1 MTGPASPPGDT
12 PDNAPDLGALMQ
24 AAQNGDAAAYGT
36 LLRAI
41 SPTIK
46 RFLKSRLF
54 SDAALDDILQDI
66 LLALHSARHTYR
78 PEQPFAHWMF
88 GIARHKLIDY
98 FRRHGRKQSRE
109 VSGDDL
115 VTFMADTANTPE
127 EALSYKDIRQ
137 ALRRLPDKQ
146 RKIVTLTKIEGYSM
160 AETAAKLGM
169 SETAVKVTAHRAY
182 KKLKEWLIADGY
194 A

>member
-1 MTGPASPPGDT
+1 MADTASPTGNP
-12 PDNAPDLGALMQ
+12 PRSAQDLAALMQ
-24 AAQNGDAAAYGT
+24 AAQNGDAAAYA
-36 LLRAI
+36 LLLTAI
-41 SPTIK
+41 SPILK

-54 SDAALDDILQDI
+54 NDAALDDILQEI
-66 LLALHSARHTYR
+66 LLAIHTARHTYR
-78 PEQPFAHWMF
+78 PEQPFEHWMF

-127 EALSYKDIRQ
+127 EDLSYKDIRQ
-137 ALRRLPDKQ
+137 ALRRLPDQQ
-146 RKIVTLTKIEGYSM
+146 RKVLTLAKIEGYSM

-169 SETAVKVTAHRAY
+169 SEAAVKVTAHRAY

-194 A
+194 N

>member
-1 MTGPASPPGDT
+1 MADTASPTGNT
-12 PDNAPDLGALMQ
+12 PDSAQDLAALMQ
-24 AAQNGDAAAYGT
+24 AAQNGDAAAYGA
-36 LLRAI
+36 LLTTI
-41 SPTIK
+41 SPILK
-46 RFLKSRLF
+46 RFLRSRLF
-54 SDAALDDILQDI
+54 NDAALDDILQEI
-66 LLALHSARHTYR
+66 LLGIHTARHTYR
-78 PEQPFAHWMF
+78 PEQPFEHWMF

-98 FRRHGRKQSRE
+98 FRRHGRKQARE

-137 ALRRLPDKQ
+137 ALRELPDKQ
-146 RKIVTLTKIEGYSM
+146 RKVVLLTKIEGYSM

-169 SETAVKVTAHRAY
+169 SETAVKVSAHRAY

>member
-1 MTGPASPPGDT
+1 MADTASPAGNT
-12 PDNAPDLGALMQ
+12 QGSAQDLAALMQ
-24 AAQNGDAAAYGT
+24 AAQKGDAAAYGT
-36 LLRAI
+36 LLTTI
-41 SPTIK
+41 SPILK

-54 SDAALDDILQDI
+54 NDAALDDILQEI
-66 LLALHSARHTYR
+66 LLAIHTARHTYR
-78 PEQPFAHWMF
+78 PEQPFEHWMF

-98 FRRHGRKQSRE
+98 FRRHSRKQARE

-137 ALRRLPDKQ
+137 ALHQLPDKQ
-146 RKIVTLTKIEGYSM
+146 RQVVMLTKIEGYSM
-160 AETAAKLGM
+160 AETARKLGM

>member
-1 MTGPASPPGDT
+1 MTDTASPAGKT
-12 PDNAPDLGALMQ
+12 PADMPDLAALMQ
-24 AAQNGDAAAYGT
+24 AAQNGDAAAYAA
-36 LLRAI
+36 LLTTI
-41 SPTIK
+41 SPILK

-54 SDAALDDILQDI
+54 SDTALDDILQEI
-66 LLALHSARHTYR
+66 LLAIHTARHTYR

-137 ALRRLPDKQ
+137 ALRRLPDRQ
-146 RKIVTLTKIEGYSM
+146 RKVVTLTKIEGYSM

>member
-1 MTGPASPPGDT
+1 MAQSPTTPPAAPADT
-12 PDNAPDLGALMQ
+12 EWSALMQ
-24 AAQNGDAAAYGT
+24 AAQLGDAAAYT
-36 LLRAI
+36 RLLTEI
-41 SPTIK
+41 SPPLK

-54 SDAALDDILQDI
+54 SDTSLDDILQEI
-66 LLALHSARHTYR
+66 LLAIHTARHTYR

-98 FRRHGRKQSRE
+98 FRRHGRKNARE

-137 ALRRLPDKQ
+137 ALRKLPEKQ
-146 RKIVTLTKIEGYSM
+146 RRVMTLTKIEGYTM
-160 AETAAKLGM
+160 AEAAAKLGM
-169 SETAVKVTAHRAY
+169 TETAVKVTAHRAY
-182 KKLKEWLIADGY
+182 KKLKEWLIAYGY
-194 A
+194 T

>member
-1 MTGPASPPGDT
+1 M
-12 PDNAPDLGALMQ
+12 MQ
-24 AAQNGDAAAYGT
+24 AAQNGDAALYAQ
-36 LLRAI
+36 LLTEI
-41 SPTIK
+41 SPPLK

-54 SDAALDDILQDI
+54 NDVALDDILQDI
-66 LLALHSARHTYR
+66 LLAIHTARHTYR
-78 PEQPFAHWMF
+78 PEQPFAHWMY
-88 GIARHKLIDY
+88 GIARHKLVDY
-98 FRRHGRKQSRE
+98 FRRHGRKNARE

-115 VTFMADTANTPE
+115 VTFIADTANTPE

-137 ALRRLPDKQ
+137 ALRNLPEKQ
-146 RKIVTLTKIEGYSM
+146 RRVVAMTKIEGYSM

-194 A
+194 T